1 MNNQILSM
9 FLIIELGQ
17 SPPFYIYYVTVFLCF
32 HKYPPLPNDI
42 AFFSPCPHSMT
53 NMGRSLVYETTG
65 TNHSNSASGETL
77 AA

>member
-1 MNNQILSM
+1 M

-17 SPPFYIYYVTVFLCF
+17 SPPFYIYYVTVFLCV
-32 HKYPPLPNDI
+32 HKYPPLPKRNSL
-42 AFFSPCPHSMT
+42 FFFPSPHSMT
-53 NMGRSLVYETTG
+53 NMGRSFVYATTG